1 MTNENNPTQAGT
13 VRQTLDTRL
22 FARYAIREMMGLVIL
37 GVALFWSAGRGSWWQ
52 GWTVLAVV
60 FGWIA
65 STAFIIVRFNP
76 ALLKERLGPRKGAKS
91 WDTAIMSMVGLIQ
104 LVRYIAAGLDQRFS
118 SAAGFPVAVQVV
130 ALLVCILG
138 YALVTWATYANSFFS
153 QIVRIQGERG
163 HVLATGGP
171 YRTIRHPAYL
181 GAILFELAVSFLL
194 TSWWALALGVV
205 DSLLLILRTALEDRT
220 LRKELEGYEEYAKE
234 VRWRLLPGVW

>member
-1 MTNENNPTQAGT
+1 MANMTNKDEAGKLKPS
-13 VRQTLDTRL
+13 LDGRL
-22 FARYAIREMMGLVIL
+22 FTRYAFREVLGLVIL
-37 GVALFWSAGRGSWWQ
+37 GVALFWSAGRCSWWQ
-52 GWTVLAVV
+52 AWAVLAVM

-91 WDTAIMSMVGLIQ
+91 WDTAIMSLMGLIQ

-118 SAAGFPVAVQVV
+118 STAGFPVAAQVV
-130 ALLVCILG
+130 ALLVCVLG

-163 HVLATGGP
+163 HAVATGGP
-171 YRTIRHPAYL
+171 YRTIRHPGYL

-194 TSWWALALGVV
+194 TSWWALVLGVV

-220 LRKELEGYEEYAKE
+220 LRKELEGYEIYAKE